1 MTQTSSKSNKTDDR
15 TYPSAFYAAAGVGDM
30 AYEQLR
36 KLPELADKLRD
47 KAAEFADQA
56 AKTDVPQWKAKANEY
71 GAFATSKAAEFT
83 SKVDAAQIRDSIVAG
98 TQTAAEKATKLYDA
112 LVARGE
118 QAFTEPATPGF
129 EPKTETASAHTAETK
144 AETKAE
150 AKSGDKPSEDVPP
163 AAKPAAKKPPRASK

>member
-56 AKTDVPQWKAKANEY
+56 AKSDVPQWKAKANEY
-71 GAFATSKAAEFT
+71 GAFATSKAAELT

-118 QAFTEPATPGF
+118 QAFTEQPATPGF
-129 EPKTETASAHTAETK
+129 EPKTETASAHPAEAKTE
-144 AETKAE
+144 AKAE
-150 AKSGDKPSEDVPP
+150 AKPSEDVPP

>member
-1 MTQTSSKSNKTDDR
+1 MTQTSSKSSKTEDR

-71 GAFATSKAAEFT
+71 GAFATGKAAEFT

-118 QAFTEPATPGF
+118 QAFTEQPATPDF
-129 EPKTETASAHTAETK
+129 ESKTETPSAHTAE
-144 AETKAE
+144 AKAE
-150 AKSGDKPSEDVPP
+150 AKPAEDVPP
-163 AAKPAAKKPPRASK
+163 AAKPTAKKPPRAAK

>member
-1 MTQTSSKSNKTDDR
+1 MTQTSNKSDNR

-56 AKTDVPQWKAKANEY
+56 ASTDVPQWKAKANEY

-83 SKVDAAQIRDSIVAG
+83 AKVDAAQIRDSIVTG

-118 QAFTEPATPGF
+118 QAFTEQSATGTAKAEPAAQP
-129 EPKTETASAHTAETK
+129 HAETPS
-144 AETKAE
+144 ATTE
-150 AKSGDKPSEDVPP
+150 AKAEDVPP
-163 AAKPAAKKPPRASK
+163 AAKPAAKKPPRAAK

>member
-1 MTQTSSKSNKTDDR
+1 MTQTSSKSNKSDDR

-30 AYEQLR
+30 AYAQLR

-47 KAAEFADQA
+47 KAAELADQA
-56 AKTDVPQWKAKANEY
+56 TKADVPQWKAKANEY
-71 GAFATSKAAEFT
+71 GAFATGKAAEFT

-118 QAFTEPATPGF
+118 QAFTEQAPTPGF
-129 EPKTETASAHTAETK
+129 EPKTESKDGHTAH

-150 AKSGDKPSEDVPP
+150 AKVETKAEDVPP
-163 AAKPAAKKPPRASK
+163 AAKPAAKKPPRSAK